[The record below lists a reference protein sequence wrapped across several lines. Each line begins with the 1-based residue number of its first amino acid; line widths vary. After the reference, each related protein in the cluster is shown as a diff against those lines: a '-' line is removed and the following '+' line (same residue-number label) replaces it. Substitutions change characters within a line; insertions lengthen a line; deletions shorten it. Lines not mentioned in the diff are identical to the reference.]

1 MEGTLKLSVRRKL
14 ALAQDIYGF
23 ELVAA
28 DGATLPAYSPGAH
41 IAVTTP
47 SGQKRR
53 YSLCDAPA
61 GQGHY
66 FIAVKREAQGRG
78 GSLSFTTQ
86 VSEGAVVEADPP
98 GNDFPMAAGEPKR
111 TRFVAGGI
119 GITPI
124 RSMILDLERRGR
136 TNWTL
141 HYLTRAAELTAF
153 REEFLDPKFA
163 GRVTIHHDGG
173 DPAKALDLWPLL
185 ENQDGAH
192 LYCCGPSGLM
202 DSVRD
207 MTGHWSDGAVRFE
220 DFGAPQAEAGV
231 DAAFEVRLA
240 RLGKTVTVPPGVSIL
255 DALRKAG
262 VSLPSSC
269 ESGSCGTCRTPLL
282 EGEADHRD
290 FVLLDDEH
298 DTAIMICVS
307 RAKSSTLVLD
317 V

>member
-1 MEGTLKLSVRRKL
+1 MEGTLRLRVRRKL
-14 ALAQDIYGF
+14 ALARDIHGF

-28 DGATLPAYSPGAH
+28 DGSALPDYAPGAH
-41 IAVTTP
+41 IALTTP

-66 FIAVKREAQGRG
+66 FIAVKREANGRG

-86 VSEGAVVEADPP
+86 VAEGDIVEADPP
-98 GNDFPMAAGEPKR
+98 GNDFPMAAAEPKKYV
-111 TRFVAGGI
+111 FIAGGI

-141 HYLTRAAELTAF
+141 HYLTRAPEFTAF
-153 REEFLDPKFA
+153 RDEFLAPRFA
-163 GRVTIHHDGG
+163 GRVVVHHDAG
-173 DPAKALDLWPLL
+173 DPANAYDLWPLL
-185 ENQDGAH
+185 ESPNGAH
-192 LYCCGPSGLM
+192 LYCCGPRGLM
-202 DSVRD
+202 DAVRD
-207 MTGHWSDGAVRFE
+207 MSGHWPDGAVRFE
-220 DFGAPQAEAGV
+220 DFGAAQA
-231 DAAFEVRLA
+231 DAATDTGFEVRLA
-240 RLGKTVTVPPGVSIL
+240 RLGKTVAVPPGVSIL

-262 VSLPSSC
+262 VSMPSSC
-269 ESGSCGTCRTPLL
+269 ESGSCGTCRVGLI

-298 DTAIMICVS
+298 AAAIMICVS
-307 RAKSSTLVLD
+307 RAKSPTLTLD
-317 V
+317 I

>member
-1 MEGTLKLSVRRKL
+1 MDSPRKLVVRRKL
-14 ALAQDIYGF
+14 ALAADIFGF
-23 ELVAA
+23 ELAA
-28 DGATLPAYSPGAH
+28 PDGAPLPDYPPGAH
-41 IAVTTP
+41 IVVATP

-53 YSLCDAPA
+53 YSLCDAP
-61 GQGHY
+61 GVRSHY
-66 FIAVKREAQGRG
+66 FIAVKREANGRG

-86 VSEGAVVEADPP
+86 VAEGDLVDIEGP
-98 GNDFPMAAGEPKR
+98 GNDFPMAPGTPKR

-124 RSMILDLERRGR
+124 RSMILDLEKRGR
-136 TNWTL
+136 TDWTL
-141 HYLTRAAELTAF
+141 HYLARTPESTAF
-153 REEFLDPKFA
+153 RDEFLDTRYA

-173 DPAKALDLWPLL
+173 DPAKAFDLWPIL
-185 ENQDGAH
+185 EVQDGAH
-192 LYCCGPSGLM
+192 LYCCGPRGLM

-220 DFGAPQAEAGV
+220 DFGAVQADATA

-240 RLGKTVTVPPGVSIL
+240 RLGKRVTVPPGVSIL

-262 VSLPSSC
+262 ISLPSSC

-290 FVLLDDEH
+290 FVLLDDER
-298 DTAIMICVS
+298 DSAIMICVS
-307 RAKSSTLVLD
+307 RAKSPSLTLD
-317 V
+317 I